1 MGTIIA
7 VASSKGGSG
16 KTVLTTL
23 AASALT
29 SRGYR
34 VAVIDADSNA
44 TFSDWAANNWTDAAK
59 ISSIVQTDHIAIIQ
73 AAQDAADN
81 ADVVLIDT
89 AGFMSMTAASAIGV
103 CDVVLIPVTADR
115 GSVRE
120 ALRTVQQT
128 ESLSKASRRQI
139 IARVV
144 RSDWIASGLAERAAI
159 DDLSE
164 AKAPMLKTAIPT
176 LAVFRQLTFSGII
189 PKTGRIATLSDD
201 LIEELTSM
209 KLITRKRKST
219 K

>member
-23 AASALT
+23 AASALA

-73 AAQDAADN
+73 AAQDAADD
-81 ADVVLIDT
+81 ADAVLIDT
-89 AGFMSMTAASAIGV
+89 AGFMSLTAASAIGV
-103 CDVVLIPVTADR
+103 CDAVLIPVTADR

-144 RSDWIASGLAERAAI
+144 RSNWTASGLAERAAM
-159 DDLSE
+159 DDLTE
-164 AKAPMLKTAIPT
+164 AKVSILKTLLPPM
-176 LAVFRQLTFSGII
+176 AVFKQLTFSGII
-189 PKTGRIATLSDD
+189 PKTGRIASLSDD
-201 LIEELTSM
+201 LIGELSAM
-209 KLITRKRKST
+209 KLIPRKRQPK
-219 K
+219 